1 MNVELSIAILSLCI
15 SSPMVRANLLLAVAR
30 TLILT
35 EMTEHANRYN
45 LLVSYKDI

>member
-1 MNVELSIAILSLCI
+1 MKTIMS
-15 SSPMVRANLLLAVAR
+15 AVAR
-30 TLILT
+30 TLILI